1 MLTYGHINGR
11 NQPVVAAAARD
22 MLDRPPCEARFASS
36 DGAEFSQTDI
46 TSSMNR
52 IALLILLTWAI
63 PGHAANILNDP
74 LIELVARAKKIER
87 ANEELSMIISQLQ
100 SLKAKADE
108 AMMGRGDIRY
118 LNKLILPEVLQCSE
132 NARNHSNLQ
141 LPAKSSSDR

>member
-46 TSSMNR
+46 TTSMNR

-87 ANEELSMIISQLQ
+87 GERRIIDDNFSITVSEGESGRSDDGPWRYSLPKQVNPARGSPMFRERQKSFQPSASSQELI
-100 SLKAKADE
+100 
-108 AMMGRGDIRY
+108 
-118 LNKLILPEVLQCSE
+118 
-132 NARNHSNLQ
+132 
-141 LPAKSSSDR
+141 